1 MLELT
6 NGFYFLIR
14 FSSRFTQA
22 DFSMICDFE
31 DSLFLADVNFGI
43 SQFINEDILFSQVLN
58 ATNGIFVL
66 NTDEDMGLAT
76 NNHLIFL
83 ETAVLLINLNIHVLS
98 SSCVVHLVPSVS
110 VILWKVFSP
119 FRCSLSLTQRGRSAG
134 CASARNLSSA
144 PLIFDRM
151 LLEVRIRSKPVSTN
165 TTPPALGL
173 LHLYLLTK
181 ILCCSNIFSWTSY
194 ILWHHL
200 DCKPVA
206 WRFAIL

>member
-43 SQFINEDILFSQVLN
+43 SQFINEDVLFSQVLN

-110 VILWKVFSP
+110 VIL
-119 FRCSLSLTQRGRSAG
+119 
-134 CASARNLSSA
+134 
-144 PLIFDRM
+144 
-151 LLEVRIRSKPVSTN
+151 
-165 TTPPALGL
+165 
-173 LHLYLLTK
+173 
-181 ILCCSNIFSWTSY
+181 
-194 ILWHHL
+194 
-200 DCKPVA
+200 
-206 WRFAIL
+206 